1 LARRE
6 AELEAELDDLDHND
20 YVVLNEHDRLAAT
33 IDEIAAI
40 IESERRNPDRPDVGL
55 RTEAL

>member
-1 LARRE
+1 
-6 AELEAELDDLDHND
+6 
-20 YVVLNEHDRLAAT
+20 VLNEHDRLAAT